1 MKTIKELHFLIDENV
16 TRQILGD
23 NKYTKIYTDLSD
35 FFQEKGWKKLA
46 KNLYISSKELEDG
59 EINQL
64 IVELKE
70 RYPYISKC
78 VKDLKQTDIT
88 EMSVIH
94 TR

>member
-46 KNLYISSKELEDG
+46 KNLYMSSKELEDG

-78 VKDLKQTDIT
+78 VKDFKQTDIT